1 MCVSMPI
8 DIVSAK
14 VSDGPPEDDAADL
27 GTGVWA
33 GVVPVSISFGQ
44 PVPSPDLEPGL
55 DIPDYLTEFRR
66 S

>member
-1 MCVSMPI
+1 VSQ
-8 DIVSAK
+8 
-14 VSDGPPEDDAADL
+14 GPPEDDPADI

-33 GVVPVSISFGQ
+33 GVVPMTTIYGQ

-55 DIPDYLTEFRR
+55 DIPDYLSHYRR